1 MFRVLLILL
10 AVLSAPL
17 AAPSTALAQTPFQS
31 TRIAVEVRGHG
42 PDVVLIPG
50 LASTPDVWR
59 RTADRLDNT
68 HRVHLVSVRGFGPLA
83 AGGNGRGAISA
94 PVAAEIRR
102 YISQQGLRR
111 PALIGHS
118 MGGQLALRVAAD
130 MGGQVGRVMV
140 VDASPFF
147 PGLVRAG
154 ATVGDVEP
162 IARIAYQAVQF
173 LDDHTLR
180 TQGRALGVELGGA
193 ADTLFDSMGWQGGD
207 RRVLAQGLYEVM
219 TLDLRSRLGDITA
232 PVTVVYGAST
242 DRNSPRHNL
251 GGLLRTAYTNLAPD
265 ARFEAIAGAEHMVM
279 IDQPARFAAVVD
291 RFLRN

>member
-1 MFRVLLILL
+1 MIRLLLILL
-10 AVLSAPL
+10 AMI
-17 AAPSTALAQTPFQS
+17 AAPAAASAQSPAPFQS
-31 TRIAVEVRGHG
+31 TRIAVEVRGRG

-50 LASTPDVWR
+50 LASTPEVWR
-59 RTADRLDNT
+59 RTADRLDDH

-83 AGGNGRGAISA
+83 AGANARGAISA

-102 YISQQGLRR
+102 YITSQGLRR

-130 MGGQVGRVMV
+130 MGGQIGRVMV

-147 PGLVRAG
+147 PGLVRAD

-173 LDDHTLR
+173 LDDRTLR
-180 TQGRALGVELGGA
+180 SQGRALGVELGGA

-207 RRVLAQGLYEVM
+207 RQVLAQGLYEVM
-219 TLDLRSRLGDITA
+219 TLDLRGRLRDITA
-232 PVTVVYGAST
+232 PVTVVYGSST
-242 DRNSPRHNL
+242 DRNSPRYNL
-251 GGLLRTAYTNLAPD
+251 GGLLRTAYANLKPS

-291 RFLRN
+291 RFLA